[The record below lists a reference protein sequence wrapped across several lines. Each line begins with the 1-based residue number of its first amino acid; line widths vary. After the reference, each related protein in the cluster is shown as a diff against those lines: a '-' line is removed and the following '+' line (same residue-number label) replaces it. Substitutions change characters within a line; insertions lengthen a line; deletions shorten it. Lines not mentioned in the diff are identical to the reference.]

1 MKFLDERIEFDFSNV
16 GNTYNDSTYRYDVLI
31 DGELVFV
38 GNVFIES
45 TSTGPII
52 DVTDIVRNYFE
63 VLKPSFPSTPTKT
76 GIIKEV
82 TVTLYNKTQ
91 TDEENLSENVYFIYR
106 QQNYNSEITTPIIDT
121 TQSQIGSMPMLQ
133 GWNYSNNKGLFIPT
147 YPVNPSEKLTFDFIS
162 AYQNVPF
169 VNDYFVNYSDGS
181 IDNPT
186 RLPINGNGIYQYS
199 LPLNTLIRG
208 VYEDIN
214 MSPTKVSDYLALK
227 VSQGT
232 SIDDSGTLQIQSSSD
247 IPISEAVI
255 FTITNNGYSTIDPMT
270 NNSTVSGIFSSTLTL
285 TFEPDL
291 IPETIRIQLA
301 NGSILVNTTTLTPQ
315 NLPDNLNSI
324 DITFGVS
331 YNSLQKRILVTVKPI
346 INYTKIS
353 TICEAESINILS
365 FSPVNS
371 GQRYEQTV
379 AYLDNKSRYFLKWRD
394 RYGMPQIQ
402 PFKGTYNYKENISRS
417 TVTNYKN
424 TKKLTDATIQ
434 GSWILNTDYIP
445 EKLYPFYES
454 IFVSPYLQLYDAKED
469 RLYDVILVNTEY
481 NEKTF
486 NNQSRNLFN
495 LQLEVELDTTQNI
508 IY

>member
-16 GNTYNDSTYRYDVLI
+16 GNTYNDSTYRYDVSI

-147 YPVNPSEKLTFDFIS
+147 YPVNPSEKLTFDLIS

-169 VNDYFVNYSDGS
+169 INDYFVNYSDGS

-186 RLPINGNGIYQYS
+186 RLSINGNGIYQYS

-208 VYEDIN
+208 IYEGIN
-214 MSPTKVSDYLALK
+214 MSPTKVSDYILYRAPGWTLNSDNDILK
-227 VSQGT
+227 LQSTSSVSVDGATVSYTLGESGFIEQITNNSPVSGVF
-232 SIDDSGTLQIQSSSD
+232 SGTL
-247 IPISEAVI
+247 A
-255 FTITNNGYSTIDPMT
+255 
-270 NNSTVSGIFSSTLTL
+270 L
-285 TFEPDL
+285 TFEPDS
-291 IPETIRIQLA
+291 IPTTIKVELL
-301 NGSILVNTTTLTPQ
+301 NGSVKVNTANFTLQ

-331 YNSLQKRILVTVKPI
+331 YNSLQKISLITVTPI

-353 TICEAESINILS
+353 TICEAESISIVS

-402 PFKGTYNYKENISRS
+402 PFKGTYNYKENIGRS